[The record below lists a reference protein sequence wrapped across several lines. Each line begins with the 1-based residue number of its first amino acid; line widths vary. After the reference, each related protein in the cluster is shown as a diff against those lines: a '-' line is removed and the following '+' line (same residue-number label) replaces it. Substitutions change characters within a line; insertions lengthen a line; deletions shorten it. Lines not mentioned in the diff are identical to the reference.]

1 MAIYYYVKQRI
12 DPTKRD
18 QAPKWYAQAK
28 VIGTAK
34 EKEIAERIAT
44 TCTVKYADIVAVL
57 TALEDEIVFAL
68 QSGNTVAIP
77 QLGAWSAKLHS
88 LGSETEK
95 EFDLSYIKGCRV
107 RFRPAREMEFD
118 LKNPGVQLEKR
129 NFTYETSI

>member
-18 QAPKWYAQAK
+18 QASKWYAQAK

-57 TALEDEIVFAL
+57 TALEDEIVYAL

-88 LGSETEK
+88 LGSETKE
-95 EFDLSYIKGCRV
+95 EFDLSFIKGCRV

-129 NFTYETSI
+129 NFTYEKTI